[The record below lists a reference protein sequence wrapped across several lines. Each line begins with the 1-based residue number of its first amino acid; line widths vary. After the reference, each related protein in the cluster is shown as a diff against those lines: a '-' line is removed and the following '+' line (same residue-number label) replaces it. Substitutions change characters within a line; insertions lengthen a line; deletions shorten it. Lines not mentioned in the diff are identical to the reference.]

1 MKRILISTL
10 FVGLLLG
17 CETTGELQRL
27 QETQPTPELTPRE
40 VVELQLQAFRE
51 NDEED
56 RGVEVAFRFA
66 SPRNKRVTGPLERF
80 ARMMKGPLYRA
91 MLVYDEAEYGETL
104 VRGRVAMQ
112 RVALTVGERR
122 LSYEFYL
129 VRQEGGPFDQCWM
142 TESVQIVPNQ
152 EPSATLNV

>member
-1 MKRILISTL
+1 MKRILISAL

-17 CETTGELQRL
+17 CATTNELEQLR
-27 QETQPTPELTPRE
+27 EARPTPELAPRE
-40 VVELQLQAFRE
+40 VVELQLQAFRA

-56 RGVEVAFRFA
+56 RGIEVAFRFA
-66 SPRNKRVTGPLERF
+66 SPRNKRVTGPAERF

-104 VRGRVAMQ
+104 VRGRVALQ
-112 RVALTVGERR
+112 RVQLTVGERR
-122 LSYEFYL
+122 VSYEFYL
-129 VRQEGGPFDQCWM
+129 IRQEGGPFDQCWM
-142 TESVQIVPNQ
+142 TESVSIVPTQ